1 MSAAT
6 AHKPIVHF
14 VGSIPLRDA
23 ETGTTCRDSEAASP
37 EARPRGCVL
46 GRGVNRHH
54 DCAGLPNAEQIA
66 PSCRPLRRRM
76 LLRRRCSR

>member
-23 ETGTTCRDSEAASP
+23 ETVFRTLAAATGSHLRHFIQLEA
-37 EARPRGCVL
+37 
-46 GRGVNRHH
+46 
-54 DCAGLPNAEQIA
+54 
-66 PSCRPLRRRM
+66 
-76 LLRRRCSR
+76 